1 MSDHGNRDS
10 PVTDGTAADLDAR
23 SWNRRASAMLGL
35 GLGRAHRA
43 DRVMVG
49 VVLLAALALSV
60 AGLLLPAGV
69 RAGAADP
76 TPTRF
81 GLAVAIVLLAQIMQ
95 LRFRV
100 GPSIVG
106 IAWGEAALIVCLYLV
121 PPGWV
126 PAAVFAGALI
136 GRLLYSA
143 FTDGVGAVPAY
154 ALVHIAALLSV
165 GAAAAAG
172 LVAALAEPYDA
183 ALSPALAGTLTLG
196 AVAYIVGT
204 LALTAMTALVRYR
217 LPFADTFLHSL
228 RTKALMFVG
237 NVVVSL
243 VIVALV
249 RIDPWW
255 LVLLPPAMWL
265 LQQTYADR
273 LRVSAER
280 RTWQAFA
287 SVTRALNQLDERSVA
302 VAGIEGAKLLF
313 GPQGVEVEVL
323 RPDGARHRYGTDSS
337 GSVVESTPSGAPE
350 AVDVDYFAS
359 RALVVGGV
367 QVGDLRLRFSRQGA
381 LQPREEMALSAFS
394 DALGAAL
401 HDAATHREL
410 RLMSARRLHEAM
422 HDPLTGLIN
431 RSALLAKGDGA
442 LRLLDWDTPAALLL
456 LDIDH
461 FKEVNDT
468 LGHAAGDALLQTAA
482 GRLGELT
489 RSGELLA
496 RLGGDEFG
504 LLLTSLPVTIA
515 EHSSLPDRPAPLLYA
530 LRRARELTEEL
541 AKPTEV
547 AGVRL
552 SVEASVGV
560 AVAPAGSA
568 DMNELLRRAD
578 IALYQARKGGARV
591 GWYDS
596 ANDTASTDRLALLAE
611 LREALDA
618 DDQLVLA
625 LQPAVDLVT
634 GAPTGVE
641 ALIRWKHPRR
651 GQLVPADFVRAVENS
666 ELLSQFT
673 RYVIDKAL
681 TAAAEWAAHG
691 LDVPVAVNLSARNLL
706 DPRLPADV
714 GEMLHQHRLPAH
726 RLIVE
731 ITETVVMSELEVVD
745 EVLAGLRALGVRLSV
760 DDFGTGYSSLTF
772 LTRITVD
779 EVKVD
784 RTFVRSMADSPEA
797 AAIVRT
803 TVELARELGL
813 RVVAEG
819 VETADQRAA
828 LAALGCTAAQG
839 FHFFKPMP
847 AENVLGVLR
856 TLAANAQARVVQL
869 RADDAS

>member
-1 MSDHGNRDS
+1 MPSHPVPPMNDHGNRENH
-10 PVTDGTAADLDAR
+10 VAELDAR
-23 SWNRRASAMLGL
+23 PNRRVFALL
-35 GLGRAHRA
+35 GLGRANRA
-43 DRVMVG
+43 DRAIVG
-49 VVLLAALALSV
+49 VVLLAALAVSV
-60 AGLLLPAGV
+60 AGLLMPTGI
-69 RAGAADP
+69 RAGAPDP
-76 TPTRF
+76 TPARF
-81 GLAVAIVLLAQIMQ
+81 GLAVATVLLAQVMQ
-95 LRFRV
+95 LRFRL
-100 GPSIVG
+100 GPSVVG
-106 IAWGEAALIVCLYLV
+106 IAWGEAALIVCLCLV

-126 PAAVFAGALI
+126 PAAVFAGALV
-136 GRLLYSA
+136 GRLLHSA
-143 FTDGVGAVPAY
+143 FTDGVGAVPLY

-165 GAAAAAG
+165 GAAAATG

-183 ALSPALAGTLTLG
+183 ALSPALAGVLALG
-196 AVAYIVGT
+196 ALAYIVGT
-204 LALTAMTALVRYR
+204 LALTALTVRVRYR
-217 LPFADTFLHSL
+217 LPFTATFLSSL
-228 RTKALMFVG
+228 RSKALMLVG

-243 VIVALV
+243 VIVGLV
-249 RIDPWW
+249 QIDPWW
-255 LVLLPPAMWL
+255 LALLPPAMWL

-287 SVTRALNQLDERSVA
+287 SVTRQLNQLDERGVA
-302 VAGIEGAKLLF
+302 EAGIKGANLLF
-313 GPQGVEVEVL
+313 APQAVEVEVL
-323 RPDGARHRYGTDSS
+323 RPDGARHQYRAHSDGTIT
-337 GSVVESTPSGAPE
+337 ESTPVA
-350 AVDVDYFAS
+350 ATDVDDVAHVAT
-359 RALVVGGV
+359 RALVVGGA
-367 QVGDLRLRFSRQGA
+367 QVGDLRLYFTRPGP
-381 LQPREEMALSAFS
+381 LQPQEEMALSAFS

-401 HDAATHREL
+401 HDASTHHEL
-410 RLMSARRLHEAM
+410 QVVTARRLHEAM
-422 HDPLTGLIN
+422 HDPVTGLLN
-431 RSALLAKGDGA
+431 RAALLAKGNGA
-442 LRLLDWDTPAALLL
+442 LRLLDWEAPAALLL

-468 LGHAAGDALLQTAA
+468 LGHAAGDSLLRITAE
-482 GRLGELT
+482 RLGE
-489 RSGELLA
+489 RARPGELLA

-504 LLLTSLPVTIA
+504 LLLTSVPLTVA
-515 EHSSLPDRPAPLLYA
+515 ETVPQERPAPLRYA

-541 AKPTEV
+541 AEPTEV

-568 DMNELLRRAD
+568 DMIELLRRAD
-578 IALYQARKGGARV
+578 IAMYQAKNGGAPLA
-591 GWYDS
+591 WYDS
-596 ANDTASTDRLALLAE
+596 AQDGASTDRLALLAE

-634 GAPTGVE
+634 GAPSGVE

-651 GQLVPADFVRAVENS
+651 GHLVPADFVRAVESS
-666 ELLSQFT
+666 ELLNQFT

-681 TAAAEWAAHG
+681 TAAAEWARHG

-706 DPRLPADV
+706 DPRLPADLA
-714 GEMLHQHRLPAH
+714 ELLRRHRLPAH
-726 RLIVE
+726 RLVVE

-745 EVLAGLRALGVRLSV
+745 EVLAGLRALGVGLSV

-772 LTRITVD
+772 LTRISVD

-784 RTFVRSMADSPEA
+784 RTFVRTMADSPEA

-819 VETADQRAA
+819 VETAAQRAA
-828 LAALGCTAAQG
+828 LTALGCTAAQG

-847 AENVLGVLR
+847 AENVLAVLR
-856 TLAANAQARVVQL
+856 SLAANAQARIVPL
-869 RADDAS
+869 RADGAS